1 MADTPTMPSV
11 THTRHNDTTRRRR
24 GRYWQTLV
32 WIGVVTVSKL
42 GLFFF
47 LLACADRFGSWGHVL
62 FSPLYV
68 CSPLD
73 LLHPCVYTWD
83 VGNFIA

>member
-1 MADTPTMPSV
+1 MPLADTLTMPSAPH
-11 THTRHNDTTRRRR
+11 TTTLHHTRH
-24 GRYWQTLV
+24 RYWQTLV

-68 CSPLD
+68 CSLLW
-73 LLHPCVYTWD
+73 LLHSCVCVCLWD
-83 VGNFIA
+83 VG